1 MSRVSAAPPKP
12 ARRPPGP
19 PPRRTEPRDMKDRPR
34 GWILA
39 LRRQRRRIRPT
50 LYLLAAVALAISVAA
65 VVQASSHAAS
75 LTSLRQRFGALGAAF
90 GLRVQTVVIEGR
102 TMTPEPLLNA
112 AIGVDKGDPLLGYS
126 VAAARARIVTLASVQ
141 DATVERR
148 WPSTI
153 LVSLTERHAFAV
165 WQHDGRFMLID
176 RDGSLLAD
184 QDVRLAGLLP
194 LVVGNGAP
202 GHAAEL
208 LDAVAGHKEIQSHL
222 VAAVRVSDRRWNLHM
237 TSGAD
242 VLLPEDGQAGA
253 LDRLDTLQTTH
264 RLLDRRLQVI
274 DLRLADRTT
283 LRPAT

>member
-1 MSRVSAAPPKP
+1 MPRVSAPPPKP

>member
-1 MSRVSAAPPKP
+1 MPRVSAPPPKP

-34 GWILA
+34 GWVLA
-39 LRRQRRRIRPT
+39 LRRQRRRVRPT
-50 LYLLAAVALAISVAA
+50 LYLLAALALTVSVAA
-65 VVQASSHAAS
+65 VVHASSHAAS
-75 LTSLRQRFGALGAAF
+75 LTSLRQRFGELGAAF
-90 GLRVQTVVIEGR
+90 GLRVQTIVVQGR
-102 TMTPEPLLNA
+102 AMTPEPLLNA

-126 VAAARARIVTLASVQ
+126 VADARARIVTLASVQ

-202 GHAAEL
+202 AHAAEL
-208 LDAVAGHKEIQSHL
+208 LDAVAAHKEIQAHL

-253 LDRLDTLQTTH
+253 LDRLDALQATH

-274 DLRLADRTT
+274 DLRLTDRTT

>member
-1 MSRVSAAPPKP
+1 MRRSGWTRAIRCSA
-12 ARRPPGP
+12 
-19 PPRRTEPRDMKDRPR
+19 
-34 GWILA
+34 
-39 LRRQRRRIRPT
+39 IRWP
-50 LYLLAAVALAISVAA
+50 
-65 VVQASSHAAS
+65 
-75 LTSLRQRFGALGAAF
+75 
-90 GLRVQTVVIEGR
+90 
-102 TMTPEPLLNA
+102 M
-112 AIGVDKGDPLLGYS
+112 
-126 VAAARARIVTLASVQ
+126 Q

-202 GHAAEL
+202 AHAAEL
-208 LDAVAGHKEIQSHL
+208 LDAVAAHKEIQAHL

-253 LDRLDTLQTTH
+253 LDRLDALQATH

-274 DLRLADRTT
+274 DLRLTDRTT